1 MTLKQRINIICAVIC
16 FLFAAIY
23 FYFTVNLH
31 QAALI
36 GEVSTKFV
44 PKLLAA
50 LMAFLSAL
58 LFFVTLIEKPVQ
70 DKPESTEE
78 AEQPDQPAFYGTV
91 LTSFVALFLWS
102 LVGFLSLPFL
112 IGGTMFA
119 NWSRDTVKIIA
130 ISLGTTLVLYLMF
143 FQLFEMQLPL
153 GLLEAFV
160 E

>member
-1 MTLKQRINIICAVIC
+1 MTRKQRTNIICAVIC
-16 FLFAAIY
+16 FLFGAIY

-31 QAALI
+31 PGALI

-50 LMAFLSAL
+50 VMAFLSLL
-58 LFFVTLIEKPVQ
+58 LFFATLIEKPVQ
-70 DKPESTEE
+70 HNPESPEE
-78 AEQPDQPAFYGTV
+78 PEQPDEPAFYGTV
-91 LTSFVALFLWS
+91 LTSFITLFLWS

-119 NWSRDTVKIIA
+119 NRSRDTIKIIA

-143 FQLFEMQLPL
+143 FRLFELPLPL